1 MMKTYHGTCDCGATE
16 MSISLPMAL
25 DHYAPRACD
34 CDFCTRRQ
42 ISYLSDPQG
51 TIAIKSL
58 KPLTELQQGSN
69 TATFL
74 SCAVCLT
81 VMCVSYSN
89 DTRCVGALNAS
100 RLTEKKLLKPPVSV
114 SPKTLTAA
122 EKTERWLLVWSP
134 LALAEKAQH

>member
-1 MMKTYHGTCDCGATE
+1 MMKTYLGTCDCGATE

-34 CDFCTRRQ
+34 CDFCTRQQ

-74 SCAVCLT
+74 SCAVCST

-89 DTRCVGALNAS
+89 NTRSVGAVNA
-100 RLTEKKLLKPPVSV
+100 
-114 SPKTLTAA
+114 AD
-122 EKTERWLLVWSP
+122 
-134 LALAEKAQH
+134 